1 MPEEPMQAITTAL
14 VALLAL
20 TGACLAQS
28 PVLQPSPELSPEDV
42 ISIQL
47 KALSETE
54 NNPATNSG
62 VARVWAFA
70 HPANRIVT
78 GPIAR
83 FTQMLKSPPYRAL
96 IGHRSHHLRQ
106 VEVTESKAI
115 FAVKVTDRD
124 GDIFGYSWQ
133 LGKVGSGDY
142 QGMWMTTGVSL
153 IGKLGRAL

>member
-1 MPEEPMQAITTAL
+1 MQAVTAAL
-14 VALLAL
+14 VAFLAL

-54 NNPATNSG
+54 NNPETNSG

-83 FTQMLKSPPYRAL
+83 FTKMLQSPPYRAL

-106 VEVTESKAI
+106 VELTDDKAL
-115 FAVKVTDRD
+115 FAVKVTNGD
-124 GDIFGYSWQ
+124 GDIFGYSWH

-142 QGMWMTTGVSL
+142 RGMWMTTGVSL
-153 IGKLGRAL
+153 VGKLGRAL

>member
-1 MPEEPMQAITTAL
+1 MQTITSAFI
-14 VALLAL
+14 AFLAL
-20 TGACLAQS
+20 TGVCLAQS

-96 IGHRSHHLRQ
+96 IGHRRHHLRQ
-106 VEVTESKAI
+106 VEVTKDKAL
-115 FAVKVTDRD
+115 FAVKVTDRV

-133 LGKVGSGDY
+133 LGKVGSGRV
-142 QGMWMTTGVSL
+142 GL
-153 IGKLGRAL
+153 